1 MKLTQCGGLPLAII
15 MLGGIVTNKT
25 RLSDWEEVN
34 QNLIL
39 NLRRGRGDE
48 QYGVVYE
55 VLELSYND
63 LPYHLKHC
71 FLHMGI
77 FPEDYRIPARK
88 LIQLWAAEGFIP
100 LGSHHPGEGED
111 TMMDVGEHYLGELA
125 KRYMVQVQVDDSTR
139 RFKSCRLHD
148 LMRDVC
154 LSKGKEENF
163 LKILLH
169 EGKHDMRMLQP
180 SASRNSS
187 GARAV
192 RRLSVIVSEDLE
204 TYFPPSEETTKRVR
218 TALFFCTLSSKKN
231 LQSTLFLMCT
241 KFRLLRIMDL
251 ENSELGKKVPK
262 VIGNLVVLRFLS
274 FKNCE
279 VEKLSS
285 SVGDLKYLQTLDL
298 RVKFFSNLT
307 MPNVIWKLQHL
318 RHLYLPP
325 SHGNTNILFLGVLSN
340 LETLKNFDS
349 RYYDIGELVKL
360 PRLRKLSA
368 TLVLQQSDL
377 EEVVTKYLNGD
388 SNRLI
393 DTALRVKYNFN
404 TERDLALLGQLV
416 GCRHL
421 RKLDLIESIREL
433 PHFRHFSS
441 SLTSLTL
448 RNSSLMEDP
457 MATLEKFPTLSTLA
471 LRANAFAGKKMRCSP
486 HGFPQLRTLHLEG
499 LLKLK
504 KWKIEEEA
512 LPRLLYLEIEGCEK
526 LRMVPDGLRNVTSM
540 KELVIAN
547 MPESF
552 SRRLKVFNER
562 EGEDLHKIQHIPS
575 IIFRET
581 RNDVK
586 KLSARQKTG
595 EVFSSLMQNFSP
607 STVPRS
613 WQTM

>member
-1 MKLTQCGGLPLAII
+1 MAVQCGGLPLAII
-15 MLGGIVTNKT
+15 MLGGILTNKT

-55 VLELSYND
+55 VLALSYND

-111 TMMDVGEHYLGELA
+111 TMMDVGECYLGELA

-163 LKILLH
+163 LKILPH

-204 TYFPPSEETTKRVR
+204 SYFPPSEETTQRVR
-218 TALFFCTLSSKKN
+218 TALFFCSSKKN

-262 VIGNLVVLRFLS
+262 VIGNLVVLRFMS

-285 SVGDLKYLQTLDL
+285 SVDTAL
-298 RVKFFSNLT
+298 RV
-307 MPNVIWKLQHL
+307 
-318 RHLYLPP
+318 
-325 SHGNTNILFLGVLSN
+325 
-340 LETLKNFDS
+340 
-349 RYYDIGELVKL
+349 
-360 PRLRKLSA
+360 
-368 TLVLQQSDL
+368 QQSDL

-421 RKLDLIESIREL
+421 RQLDLIESIREL

-471 LRANAFAGKKMRCSP
+471 LRVNAFAGKKMRCSP

-504 KWKIEEEA
+504 KCKIEEEA

-526 LRMVPDGLRNVTSM
+526 LQMVPDGLRNVTSM

-595 EVFSSLMQNFSP
+595 TWLHNIYFMIS
-607 STVPRS
+607 
-613 WQTM
+613 